1 MNKRNKNS
9 EREQLYQPARE
20 LRSSTNAD
28 GSRVISGYAI
38 RYNEPSADLGGFA
51 EIIAPGAV
59 TKTLR
64 DNPDILCL
72 RDHIPTLLMG
82 RTTSKT
88 LALTEDAQGLRF
100 TCKLPDTTSGADL
113 AASID
118 RQDLT
123 GTSFGFRCVLDK
135 WTADEAG
142 NVLRTLLEIVLYEIS
157 PCSFPAYPSTSVRSC
172 PPELR
177 GRLKLTK
184 RNVDGCECD
193 CYACSGN
200 DDCESC
206 SDGSCDDEECAA
218 NGCPNQ
224 DGEDRS
230 VGKSERNKMQMRLA
244 VALRK

>member
-1 MNKRNKNS
+1 MSK
-9 EREQLYQPARE
+9 REQLYQPARE
-20 LRSSTNAD
+20 LRVQTSPD

-38 RYNEPSADLGGFA
+38 RYNEPSSDLGGFT
-51 EIIAPGAV
+51 EIVAPGAV
-59 TKTLR
+59 TETLKT
-64 DNPDILCL
+64 NPDVLCL
-72 RDHIPTLLMG
+72 RDHDASLLMG
-82 RTTSKT
+82 RSKSKT
-88 LALTEDAQGLRF
+88 LTLTEDAEGLRF
-100 TCKLPDTTSGADL
+100 SCRLPQTTQAADL
-113 AASID
+113 ATSID
-118 RQDLT
+118 RGDLD
-123 GTSFGFRCVLDK
+123 GVSFGFTTVEDK
-135 WTADEAG
+135 WASDGAG
-142 NVLRTLLEIVLYEIS
+142 NVVRTLLKVILYEIS

-184 RNVDGCECD
+184 RNSDGCDCD
-193 CYACSGN
+193 CYACSEN

-230 VGKSERNKMQMRLA
+230 VGKSERNKMHMRLA